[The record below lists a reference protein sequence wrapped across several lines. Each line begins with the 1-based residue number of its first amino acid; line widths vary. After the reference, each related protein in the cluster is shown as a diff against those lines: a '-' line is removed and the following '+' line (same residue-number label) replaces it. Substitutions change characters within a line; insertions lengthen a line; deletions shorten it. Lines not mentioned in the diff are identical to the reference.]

1 MSIESISEAVNTAR
15 SRTSGT
21 AAYSRLVKLFDDGIF
36 TELDTFAKSAD
47 DCAEIRAGRGTVGG
61 TGVFAYAQSTDV
73 SGGAMSRAQA
83 AKIKKIYDLALKTG
97 SPVVAVY
104 DSVGGR
110 LNEGSE
116 LLGAYGDVLKY
127 SANLSGVV
135 PQISVVVGKCCGTQA
150 LIAVSGDIVIM
161 SENAE
166 LTINTD
172 GSDASADKCSG
183 SGIAHL
189 VTENEDAAIEKARE
203 IISLLPANNLDY
215 AGTVEFDDAQAD
227 ADLIRSL
234 ADGGSVIELQ
244 ADFGKSIRTALA
256 TVEGA
261 TVGFVKTEDKIL
273 DGKGCS
279 KAARFVKFCDAFG
292 IPVVTLLDA
301 EKFSCIR
308 SAAKL
313 SSAYSEATA
322 PKVTIVTGDAY
333 GAVYIALAGTGAAAD
348 MTFAW
353 ESASISALTPEA
365 AAVIDLGDDLG
376 GKLKGAADP
385 KTERARVIAEYK
397 QEKLTALK
405 AAENGYVED
414 IITPAETRM
423 KLIAALDMLS
433 DKRSSTLPK
442 KHTVSF

>member
-47 DCAEIRAGRGTVGG
+47 DCTEIRAGRGTVGG